1 MLSLTELRRVAAL
14 IDRTRCGARVD
25 KIVQSEDAQL
35 ALLLAGSDSLPPQ
48 DRLVLWLSAKPG
60 VARVSVLRALPP
72 AAAAP
77 PQLAQWLRAH
87 ADGARLRSAEIEGAD
102 RQLRLRFDTREER
115 LSLLLS
121 ILGPRSNLY
130 ALDAED
136 RVVASARPLGE
147 TRRDL
152 TLGAPWRSPEGGPP
166 NEGADRFAAI
176 ADDELLGEIEQHYA
190 EREEQAGEAALAR
203 RIAQALRK
211 QRAAIE
217 RKLRLASEDAEEAAK
232 AAQWKRFGELVAAS
246 LATLK
251 PGAHALHTRDF
262 TTGEAIEVPLDPKL
276 SPAENK
282 DELFRRARKA
292 ERTAA
297 KAAQEIA
304 QAETRLSEHAA
315 LEARVAAAGEDTA
328 ALAQLVETPELARL
342 LGRFAPRPA
351 PATAKPEKKVR
362 EWRIGKTALPSRLT
376 PKVYRTRDGLEIWV
390 GKSDEGNDLLSTRLA
405 RGTDLFF
412 HLEGNPGSHVVLRTE
427 GKGEDAPPESVL
439 EAAELA
445 VHFSK
450 AKNATR
456 AAVHVAAIKHV
467 SKPSGAKRGLVYV
480 TRGKTIQLRRDPER
494 LQRVLGARVEE

>member
-1 MLSLTELRRVAAL
+1 MLSLAELRRVAAVL
-14 IDRTRCGARVD
+14 DRTRRGARVE
-25 KIVQSEDAQL
+25 KIVQSDDALL
-35 ALLLAGSDSLPPQ
+35 ALLLGGSDSLPPQ
-48 DRLVLWLSAKPG
+48 DRLVLGMNAKAG
-60 VARVSVLRALPP
+60 VARVSALRVLPP
-72 AAAAP
+72 AAATP

-102 RQLRLRFDTREER
+102 RQLRLRFDTRAEK
-115 LSLLLS
+115 LSLLFS
-121 ILGPRSNLY
+121 ILGPRSNVY

-136 RVVASARPLGE
+136 RVVASVRPLAE

-152 TLGAPWRSPEGGPP
+152 ALGAPWRPPESGAPSA
-166 NEGADRFAAI
+166 GADRFAQTS
-176 ADDELLGEIEQHYA
+176 DDELLGAIEAHYA
-190 EREEQAGEAALAR
+190 AREEEAGEAALAR

-217 RKLRLASEDAEEAAK
+217 RKLRLANEDAARAAQ

-246 LATLK
+246 LGSLK
-251 PGAHALHTRDF
+251 PGERKLRARDF
-262 TTGEAIEVPLDPKL
+262 ASGELVDVPLDPKL

-282 DELFRRARKA
+282 DDFFRRARRA

-304 QAETRLSEHAA
+304 EAETRLAEHAG
-315 LEARVAAAGEDTA
+315 LEARIAAAGDDAE
-328 ALAQLVETPELARL
+328 ALARLAAAPELARL
-342 LGRFAPRPA
+342 LERFAPQPA
-351 PATAKPEKKVR
+351 PTSAKPEPKAR
-362 EWRIGKTALPSRLT
+362 EWRIGKTVLPGRLA

-390 GKSDEGNDLLSTRLA
+390 GKSDEGNDLLTTRLA

-439 EAAELA
+439 DAAELA

-467 SKPSGAKRGLVYV
+467 SKPSGAKPGLVYV
-480 TRGKTIQLRRDPER
+480 TRGKTIQLRRDPAR
-494 LQRVLGARVEE
+494 LERVLGARVED

>member
-1 MLSLTELRRVAAL
+1 MLSLTELRRVAHVL
-14 IDRTRCGARVD
+14 DRTCRGARVE

-35 ALLLAGSDSLPPQ
+35 ALVLTGAEALRPQ
-48 DRLVLWLSAKPG
+48 HRLVLGLCAKPG
-60 VARVSVLRALPP
+60 VARISALRALPP
-72 AAAAP
+72 APASP

-87 ADGARLRSAEIEGAD
+87 ADGARLRGAEIEGAD

-115 LSLLLS
+115 LSLLFS
-121 ILGPRSNLY
+121 ILGPRSNVY

-136 RVVASARPLGE
+136 RVVASARPLAE

-152 TLGAPWRSPEGGPP
+152 ALGAPWRSPEGGPP
-166 NEGADRFAAI
+166 SEGADRFAATP
-176 ADDELLGEIEQHYA
+176 DDELLRAIEAHYA
-190 EREEQAGEAALAR
+190 AREEAAGEAALAR

-217 RKLRLASEDAEEAAK
+217 RKLRLASEDAAQAAK
-232 AAQWKRFGELVAAS
+232 AGQWKRFGELVAANLGS
-246 LATLK
+246 LK
-251 PGAHALHTRDF
+251 PGERVLRTRDF
-262 TTGEAIEVPLDPKL
+262 ATGEPVEVPLDPKL

-282 DELFRRARKA
+282 DELFRRAKKA

-304 QAETRLSEHAA
+304 AAEARLAEHAA
-315 LEARVAAAGEDTA
+315 LEARAAAAGEDA
-328 ALAQLVETPELARL
+328 DAVAQLAAAPELARL
-342 LGRFAPRPA
+342 LERFAPQPA
-351 PATAKPEKKVR
+351 AATAKPEKKTR
-362 EWRIGKTALPSRLT
+362 EWRIGKTVLAGRLT
-376 PKVYRTRDGLEIWV
+376 PKIYRTRDGLEIWV
-390 GKSDEGNDLLSTRLA
+390 GKSDDGNDLLTTRLA

-439 EAAELA
+439 DAAELA

-456 AAVHVAAIKHV
+456 ASVHVAAIKHV
-467 SKPSGAKRGLVYV
+467 SKPSGAKPGLVYV
-480 TRGKTIQLRRDPER
+480 SRGKTIQLRRDPAR
-494 LQRVLGARVEE
+494 LERVLGARVED